1 MLQKLVDDLDD
12 ASAELMLA
20 DDDEAVK
27 LQVIPL
33 PMTPL
38 YIYIP
43 LTPATCCNCT
53 FEPHALFFL
62 AASTQ

>member
-38 YIYIP
+38 YISHP
-43 LTPATCCNCT
+43 CNLLQL
-53 FEPHALFFL
+53 HLLNRMFL